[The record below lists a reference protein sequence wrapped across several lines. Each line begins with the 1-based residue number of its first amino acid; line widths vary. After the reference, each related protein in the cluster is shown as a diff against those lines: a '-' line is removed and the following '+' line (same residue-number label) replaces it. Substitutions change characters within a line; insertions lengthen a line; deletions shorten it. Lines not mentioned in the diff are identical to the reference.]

1 MVGSV
6 AVLIASSFAAR
17 LLSDADWDVTVFA
30 AFGEDDVSTRTYA
43 EGRLGDVYLR
53 DGLGHDGRFF
63 FVQSNDP
70 WMLDPDENISV
81 VDRPLYR
88 AQRMFYPMLAGGA
101 GLFNPEAIIWMML
114 IINLLAMGLGSW
126 AVASIAMEMAG
137 SPWWGLA
144 FVLNVGF
151 LSEMNIGAAGVL
163 AGAAAFGS
171 IALFVRGNRAW
182 GVALVTMAVLS
193 REAMLLAA
201 LGISWFLWKQG
212 EKRVALLVTSI
223 PLALATLWAIYLR
236 ISIGGGSGAD
246 QVQEIGLPFVG
257 FAKAFESWLDNPLN
271 LALGVA
277 MMLLFILFVRR
288 VLSSEVLVGWA
299 FVGFVLLAILFTEQ
313 VWRSYFDITR
323 AIAPVITAFV
333 LLVFLSSRTEESA

>member
-1 MVGSV
+1 MT
-6 AVLIASSFAAR
+6 AV
-17 LLSDADWDVTVFA
+17 
-30 AFGEDDVSTRTYA
+30 
-43 EGRLGDVYLR
+43 
-53 DGLGHDGRFF
+53 FF

-70 WMLDPDENISV
+70 WMLDPAENISV

-101 GLFNPEAIIWMML
+101 GLFNPDTITWMML

-126 AVASIAMEMAG
+126 AVATIAMEMGG

-163 AGAAAFGS
+163 AGATAFGS
-171 IALFVRGNRAW
+171 IVLFLRGNTMW
-182 GVALVTMAVLS
+182 GVVLVTMAVLS

-201 LGISWFLWKQG
+201 VGMSWFFWKQD
-212 EKRVALLVTSI
+212 ERRTALLVTSI
-223 PLALATLWAIYLR
+223 PLALVAFWALYLR
-236 ISIGGGSGAD
+236 ISIGGGSRAD
-246 QVQEIGLPFVG
+246 QIQEIGIPFVG
-257 FAKAFESWLDNPLN
+257 FGQALESWLDNPLN
-271 LALGVA
+271 LALGLA

-288 VLSSEVLVGWA
+288 VLSSDVLVGWA
-299 FVGFVLLAILFTEQ
+299 FAGFVLLAVLFTEQ

-333 LLVFLSSRTEESA
+333 LLVFLSSNAEESV